1 MSNTIKITDL
11 CAKDGAAA
19 FETEAAFFHTLDRG
33 WEPEFKQSSYSPG
46 DTIRIKRT
54 ARFSAVE
61 SAIATPE
68 DIVEDSISVT
78 LRQFN
83 VSTRWTDLEKQL
95 SLNPN
100 KLSER
105 VFQPLGQELVATVE
119 STIAEVMAK
128 YSTLDAGNSP
138 GTVLGA
144 PRAIAD
150 GVARIREQRCPMNE
164 DIYAALTYTAK
175 AALWDNTKNLSD
187 PSGRISN
194 EYMAAR
200 MKNIAGANSFATPS
214 IYRLANGTQV
224 NSDTALVSGSLVAGT
239 SIILKSA
246 GASKT
251 WTAGM
256 AFNVAGVYEVDPQ
269 TKATLPSLKVFRAA
283 TAGTTDGS
291 GDGTVTITEAIVLS
305 GTLQNVS
312 GNGGTDPAV
321 TWFNASAA
329 SRSSY
334 QNLIYHKKSVALIA
348 LPLAL
353 PEGSTG
359 LAAMKTIDG
368 IPVKSEFWRDAGNHK
383 EYIRQDVLIGI
394 GVLRGN
400 WISTGWGE

>member
-1 MSNTIKITDL
+1 MPNTIKITDL

-19 FETEAAFFHTLDRG
+19 FETESAFFHTLDRG

-46 DTIRIKRT
+46 DSIRIKRT

-61 SAIATPE
+61 SAVATPE
-68 DIVEDSISVT
+68 DIVEDSITVT

-95 SLNPN
+95 SLTPS

-128 YSTLDAGNSP
+128 GSLLDAGNTP

-144 PRAIAD
+144 PRAVAD
-150 GVARIREQRCPMNE
+150 AVARIREQRCPMNE
-164 DIYAALTYTAK
+164 DIFGALTYTSK
-175 AALWDNTKNLSD
+175 AALWDNTKSLSD
-187 PSGRISN
+187 ASAKMSN
-194 EYMAAR
+194 EYMGAR
-200 MKNIAGANSFATPS
+200 MKNIAGANCFSTPS
-214 IYRLANGTQV
+214 IYRLTNGTIL
-224 NSDTALVSGSLVAGT
+224 NSDTSLSVALVAGT
-239 SIILKSA
+239 TQTMTSV
-246 GASKT
+246 GATKT
-251 WTAGM
+251 VTAGM
-256 AFNVAGVYEVDPQ
+256 MFTIADVYDVDPQ
-269 TKATLPSLKVFRAA
+269 TKQALPHLKRFRVASLAES
-283 TAGTTDGS
+283 S
-291 GDGTVTITEAIVLS
+291 GGGALTVVLTEAVVLS
-305 GTLQNVS
+305 GTTQNVS
-312 GNGGTDPAV
+312 GAGAGGQAV
-321 TWFNASAA
+321 TWYGASSA
-329 SRSSY
+329 SLSYY
-334 QNLIYHKKSVALIA
+334 QNLFYHKKSVALIA

-353 PEGSTG
+353 PEGGAG

-400 WISTGWGE
+400 WIATGWGE

>member
-19 FETEAAFFHTLDRG
+19 FETESAFFHTLDRG
-33 WEPEFKQSSYSPG
+33 WEPEFKQTSYSPG
-46 DTIRIKRT
+46 TTIRIKRT
-54 ARFSAVE
+54 ARFNAVE
-61 SAIATPE
+61 SAVASPE
-68 DIVEDSISVT
+68 DITEDTIDVT

-95 SLNPN
+95 SLTPS

-128 YSTLDAGNSP
+128 NSTLDAGNSP
-138 GTVLGA
+138 GSVLGA

-150 GVARIREQRCPMNE
+150 AVARIREQRCPMSE
-164 DIYAALTYTAK
+164 DIYAALSYTAK

-187 PSGRISN
+187 PTGRISN
-194 EYMAAR
+194 EYAASR
-200 MKNIAGANSFATPS
+200 MKNIAGANAFATPS
-214 IYRLANGTQV
+214 IYRLTNGTIL
-224 NSDTALVSGSLVAGT
+224 NSDTSLSVILVAGT
-239 SIILKSA
+239 TQTMTSV
-246 GASKT
+246 GASVT
-251 WTAGM
+251 VTAGM
-256 AFNVAGVYEVDPQ
+256 AFTIGDVYEIDPQ
-269 TKATLPSLKVFRAA
+269 TGTNLPSLKVFRVASAA
-283 TAGTTDGS
+283 TAS
-291 GDGTVTITEAIVLS
+291 GGGALTVVLTEAVVLT
-305 GTLQNVS
+305 GTLRNVS
-312 GNGGTDPAV
+312 GAGAGGVAV
-321 TWFNASAA
+321 TWFGATSA
-329 SRSSY
+329 SRSFY

-353 PEGSTG
+353 PEGNAG
-359 LAAMKTIDG
+359 LAQMKTIDG

-400 WISTGWGE
+400 WIATGWGE

>member
-46 DTIRIKRT
+46 DTIRIKRS
-54 ARFSAVE
+54 ARFNAVE
-61 SAIATPE
+61 SAVATPE
-68 DIVEDSISVT
+68 DIVEDTISVT

-95 SLNPN
+95 SLTPS

-119 STIAEVMAK
+119 ATIAEIMAK
-128 YSTLDAGNSP
+128 NSLLDAGNSP
-138 GTVLGA
+138 GSVLGA

-150 GVARIREQRCPMNE
+150 AVARIREQRCPMSE
-164 DIYAALTYTAK
+164 DIYAALSYTAK

-187 PSGRISN
+187 PAGRISN
-194 EYMAAR
+194 EYAMAR
-200 MKNIAGANSFATPS
+200 MKNIAGANAFSTPS
-214 IYRLANGTQV
+214 IYRLVNGTGV
-224 NSDTALVSGSLVAGT
+224 NSDASLSVILIAGATQTMT
-239 SIILKSA
+239 SV

-251 WTAGM
+251 FLAGQ
-256 AFNVAGVYEVDPQ
+256 AFTISDVFEIDPQ
-269 TKATLPSLKVFRAA
+269 TGTALPSLKVFRLSASA
-283 TAGTTDGS
+283 TSTGGEAL
-291 GDGTVTITEAIVLS
+291 TVVLTEAVVLTGS
-305 GTLQNVS
+305 LKNVS
-312 GNGGTDPAV
+312 GAGAGSVAA
-321 TWFNASAA
+321 TWFNGTASGK
-329 SRSSY
+329 SSY

-353 PEGSTG
+353 PEGNAG
-359 LAAMKTIDG
+359 LAQMKTIDG
-368 IPVKSEFWRDAGNHK
+368 IPVKSEFWRDAGNHR

-394 GVLRGN
+394 GILRGN
-400 WISTGWGE
+400 WIATGWGE

>member
-19 FETEAAFFHTLDRG
+19 FETEAAFFQTLDRG
-33 WEPEFKQSSYSPG
+33 WEPEFKQASYSPG

-54 ARFSAVE
+54 ARFNAVE
-61 SAIATPE
+61 SSVASPE
-68 DIVEDSISVT
+68 DIVEDTISVT

-95 SLNPN
+95 SLNPA

-128 YSTLDAGNSP
+128 YSTLDAGNTP

-164 DIYAALTYTAK
+164 DIFAALTYTAK
-175 AALWDNTKNLSD
+175 AALWDNTKSLSD
-187 PSGRISN
+187 PSARVSN
-194 EYMAAR
+194 EWMNAR
-200 MKNIAGANSFATPS
+200 MKNIAGANAFATPS
-214 IYRLANGTQV
+214 IYRLTNGTIV
-224 NSDTALVSGSLVAGT
+224 NSDVSLSVILVAGATQTMT
-239 SIILKSA
+239 SV
-246 GASKT
+246 GVSKT
-251 WTAGM
+251 VTAGM
-256 AFNVAGVYEVDPQ
+256 QFTIPDVFEVDPQ
-269 TKATLPSLKVFRAA
+269 TKTALPSLKMFRVAAAA
-283 TAGTTDGS
+283 TSTAGEAL
-291 GDGTVTITEAIVLS
+291 TITLTEPVVLTGS
-305 GTLQNVS
+305 TQNVS
-312 GNGGTDPAV
+312 GAGAGGQTV
-321 TWFNASAA
+321 TWYGATAA
-329 SRSSY
+329 SRSFY

-353 PEGSTG
+353 PEGDAG
-359 LAAMKTIDG
+359 LARMKTIDG

-400 WISTGWGE
+400 WIATGWGE